1 VSNDNVLG
9 TNKKLELWRSRLID
23 LLKDAA
29 ADDVFLSMSTV
40 AEGQPITY
48 PFDRA
53 AVQAMSEDGQC
64 SYESISLLD
73 QEPVVIDEERAV
85 VANVFVVA
93 TEMQKFENKERVPL
107 DREELHAKPSINV
120 MVYSTGTGTGVA
132 YVTHQIAEFLSYR
145 GWDEVYLHATHT
157 IDAVRTM
164 MKSGSGPYTHP
175 RKGDDSA
182 TWDIPITV
190 AMDEG
195 AKNENRDLHEVVV
208 REAVPEWLNDI
219 MPGSHAD
226 AVQQVNG
233 RFQTDGHFGKEAVIF
248 NMNPGEPFFIVL
260 GRDPQA
266 PYLVEQWATDRQQ
279 IEPEDPKILNA
290 LNIAS
295 MMRQYKDDNPTIGM
309 PKLKFEQYLE
319 KELIIIPNREKP
331 YTEEEI
337 LIMVQ
342 EVLHRAVLSGVNVHI
357 QHNTAIIHLAV
368 ENAVE
373 QQLANVSKLSAAA
386 GKDVLIIIY
395 EEDMPVKAWGSHDLL
410 YSHFGKDVADKITY
424 YRPGEYEDMRAA
436 DELIVPDAP
445 ATH

>member
-1 VSNDNVLG
+1 MSNNQNVLT
-9 TNKKLELWRSRLID
+9 TNKKLELWRQRLID
-23 LLKDAA
+23 LLRDAA
-29 ADDVFLSMSTV
+29 ADDVALSMSTV
-40 AEGQPITY
+40 AEGQPVTY

-53 AVQAMSEDGQC
+53 AVQVMSEGGQC
-64 SYESISLLD
+64 SYESVSLLD
-73 QEPVVIDEERAV
+73 QEPVCIDEERAV
-85 VANVFVVA
+85 VADMFVVA

-107 DREELHAKPSINV
+107 DRDDLHAMPSINV
-120 MVYSTGTGTGVA
+120 NVYSTGSGTGVA

-164 MKSGSGPYTHP
+164 MKPGSGPYTHP

-190 AMDEG
+190 SMDEG
-195 AKNENRDLHEVVV
+195 ARSETKELHEVVV
-208 REAVPEWLNDI
+208 HEPIPEWINDTH
-219 MPGSHAD
+219 PSHD
-226 AVQQVNG
+226 RQVQPVNG
-233 RFQTDGHFGKEAVIF
+233 RFQTDGHFGKEGVVF
-248 NMNPGEPFFIVL
+248 HMNPGEPFFIVL

-279 IEPEDPKILNA
+279 IEPDDPKVANA
-290 LNIAS
+290 LTIAS
-295 MMRQYKDDNPTIGM
+295 MMREYKELNPTIGM

-342 EVLHRAVLSGVNVHI
+342 EVLHRAVLSEVNVHI
-357 QHNTAIIHLAV
+357 QHNTAIVHLAV

-373 QQLANVSKLSAAA
+373 QQLANVSKLALA
-386 GKDVLIIIY
+386 GGINALIIIY

-410 YSHFGKDVADKITY
+410 YSHFGKDVADKIAY

-436 DELIVPDAP
+436 DELIVPDVP
-445 ATH
+445 TGQ